1 VLVRPS
7 EREQA
12 EQWAAAASPTAA
24 RGRFEAVLLDVGG
37 VFHLPAHDRIAP
49 VLARA
54 GLSVPDD
61 LDRAH
66 YVGAA
71 AITDMLSGDQ
81 TIWATYQPAYARACG
96 APDHRLEEIAAAV
109 FAEFQSGGVWSRI
122 VPGSVAALREL
133 AATGVKL
140 AVVSNA
146 DGTVEA
152 QLRGDGVCQV
162 GPGPGVPV
170 HAVLDSSVVG
180 VSKPDPRIFKLALEQ
195 LDVAPER
202 ALHVGDIVA
211 ADVDGARAAGIT
223 PVLMDPYGLHA
234 ELDVLRVRSLREVTE
249 LVDGRSKGGAIGW

>member
-1 VLVRPS
+1 M
-7 EREQA
+7 QI
-12 EQWAAAASPTAA
+12 
-24 RGRFEAVLLDVGG
+24 EAVLLDVGG
-37 VFHLPAHDRIAP
+37 VFHLPDHDRIAS
-49 VLARA
+49 VLAR
-54 GLSVPDD
+54 GRLSTPAD

-66 YVGAA
+66 YIGAA

-81 TIWATYQPAYARACG
+81 TVWAAYQPAYARACG
-96 APDHRLEEIAAAV
+96 APDDRLEEIAAAV
-109 FAEFQSGGVWSRI
+109 FAEFQTGGVWSRI
-122 VPGSVAALREL
+122 VPGSVDALREL

-152 QLRGDGVCQV
+152 QLRDDGVCQI

-195 LDVAPER
+195 LDVSPEH

-211 ADVDGARAAGIT
+211 ADVDGALAAGIT
-223 PVLMDPYGLHA
+223 PVLMDPYDLHT
-234 ELDVLRVRSLREVTE
+234 ELDVRRVRSLRDVVE
-249 LVDGRSKGGAIGW
+249 LVV